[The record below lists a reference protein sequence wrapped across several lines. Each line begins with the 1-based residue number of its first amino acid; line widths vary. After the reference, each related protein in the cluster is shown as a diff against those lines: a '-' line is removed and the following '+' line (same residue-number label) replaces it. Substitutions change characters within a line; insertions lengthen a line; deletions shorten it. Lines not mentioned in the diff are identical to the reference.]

1 MPEAAPR
8 SRCLVCKLRKVKCSG
23 GPEPCANC
31 SRLHL
36 EPQCTFIYPS
46 SRASGEPNAMSA
58 CRHETGQ
65 PTGLHT
71 PTDALTEAGT
81 ARIRTS
87 AACDQCRDKKSKC
100 SGHQP
105 QCQRCAQR
113 NLPCQYSMR
122 RSRPAAPSQPC
133 SPSPL
138 RSSSAYSEEMDTSG
152 AESSTQSLGTVNV
165 EADRS
170 LLRKDVMFQH
180 IEAYFVYIYP
190 LQGLDFFHKASLLDD
205 FHHDR
210 IPPILCSAICAT
222 VAMYI
227 SRTKEGR
234 ALSIEWAKDV
244 DHYIVSNMNR
254 LRLINLKVLILSM
267 FQHYAYRQFGRVWL
281 MLGAIVRLA
290 LALQLN
296 LDQAL
301 SQEASSF
308 TQEECHRRLMWG
320 LFIQDKLLSGGVQQ
334 FVSLPPDW
342 MHLSLPVNEYSFQHE
357 CRVRTGTLADGINHL
372 ATCGLD
378 SSGFVLIL
386 HNLRYRIL
394 NFTKSLMTRNP
405 RGINNQAVCAAT
417 AIETLNGLRQELFTF
432 KALLPPNLKL
442 SDHNILSFSEST
454 EFANFLGLHIWFFQ
468 CCCDLFQICLPGA
481 TRENAFAQFLSH
493 APPGFVESW
502 QTLAVSYAVCWAKM
516 LKRVQELKNSRA
528 LVLCGDIIPLNPMA
542 AMTAY
547 QCTKILLIAR
557 RFGIYMMSLFDPLT
571 SEPLSVDEEY
581 LGVLCAGNVSFLDG
595 PAAATPVT
603 AVIQRDIKAMI
614 ERESRS
620 RSSSVSARDPPP
632 PTACDA
638 QKRDLLSRY
647 HPLAMDYEDSR
658 AEPDE
663 AQCHPLNAPTT
674 RGPFPVSAP
683 APATVPSTSST
694 SHNSYPRLRPLRVDN
709 VPPAPP
715 APESIPSI
723 QGLLTPEPPPLPHG
737 LFHATPE
744 SRDEMAAIINNDP
757 SHITGEPGFGSLDYS
772 PEYSVATSQF
782 DIAGELDWFMMGSYI
797 SNQQGG
803 GDA

>member
-31 SRLHL
+31 CRLHL
-36 EPQCTFIYPS
+36 EAQCTFVYTS
-46 SRASGEPNAMSA
+46 SRAS
-58 CRHETGQ
+58 ETGQ
-65 PTGLHT
+65 SAGLHT

-113 NLPCQYSMR
+113 NLPCQYSTR
-122 RSRPAAPSQPC
+122 RSRPSATPQPC

-152 AESSTQSLGTVNV
+152 MESSGQNLNAANIPV
-165 EADRS
+165 ERS
-170 LLRKDVMFQH
+170 FLRKDVIVQH

-190 LQGLDFFHKASLLDD
+190 LQGFDFFHRPSLLQD
-205 FHHDR
+205 FQHDR
-210 IPPILCSAICAT
+210 IPPILCSAICA
-222 VAMYI
+222 VVSMYI
-227 SRTKEGR
+227 ARTKEGR

-244 DHYIVSNMNR
+244 DHYIVTNMNR
-254 LRLINLKVLILSM
+254 LRLINLKLLVLSM

-281 MLGAIVRLA
+281 MLGAVVRLA

-357 CRVRTGTLADGINHL
+357 CRVRTGTLADRMDHL
-372 ATCGLD
+372 SNCQLD
-378 SSGFVLIL
+378 SSSFVLIL

-394 NFTKSLMTRNP
+394 NFSKTLMVRNP
-405 RGINNQAVCAAT
+405 RGNQPGCANG
-417 AIETLNGLRQELFTF
+417 AIGTLVDLQRELLTF
-432 KALLPPNLKL
+432 KTLLPPHLQL
-442 SDHNILSFSEST
+442 SDHNILSFSGST
-454 EFANFLGLHIWFFQ
+454 EFSNFLALHTWFFQ
-468 CCCDLFQICLPGA
+468 SSCDLFRICLPGA
-481 TRENAFAQFLSH
+481 NRENTFAHFLSH
-493 APPGFVESW
+493 APTGFVDSW
-502 QTLAVSYAVCWAKM
+502 QMLAVSHAVCWAKM
-516 LKRVQELKNSRA
+516 WKRVQELRDSGQLLLK
-528 LVLCGDIIPLNPMA
+528 GDIIPLNPMA

-557 RFGIYMMSLFDPLT
+557 RFGMYMNLLDPLT
-571 SEPLSVDEEY
+571 DEPLSVDDEY
-581 LGVLCAGNVSFLDG
+581 LSVLCASNVSFLDG
-595 PAAATPVT
+595 PAAAIPVT
-603 AVIQRDIKAMI
+603 AVIQRDIKSMI

-620 RSSSVSARDPPP
+620 RSGSVSARDPVPV
-632 PTACDA
+632 TCDV
-638 QKRDLLSRY
+638 QKRNLLSRY
-647 HPLAMDYEDSR
+647 HPLAIGFEESQT
-658 AEPDE
+658 EHDE
-663 AQCHPLNAPTT
+663 AQCHPQNGPTT
-674 RGPFPVSAP
+674 RGLGG
-683 APATVPSTSST
+683 PSSLST
-694 SHNSYPRLRPLRVDN
+694 YPRLRPLRAEN
-709 VPPAPP
+709 VLPTP

-737 LFHATPE
+737 LFQSTAE
-744 SRDEMAAIINNDP
+744 SSDETAAIIHNDP
-757 SHITGEPGFGSLDYS
+757 SHITGEPTFGSLDYS

-782 DIAGELDWFMMGSYI
+782 DIAGELDWFMI
-797 SNQQGG
+797 TNHQQQQG
-803 GDA
+803 DAP

>member
-36 EPQCTFIYPS
+36 EAQCTFTYPS
-46 SRASGEPNAMSA
+46 SRASES
-58 CRHETGQ
+58 GQ
-65 PTGLHT
+65 SPGLHT

-152 AESSTQSLGTVNV
+152 AESSTQSLNTINV
-165 EADRS
+165 AAERS

-190 LQGLDFFHKASLLDD
+190 LQGLDFFHKPSLLQD

-227 SRTKEGR
+227 SRTKEAR

-244 DHYIVSNMNR
+244 DHFIVARMNR
-254 LRLINLKVLILSM
+254 LELINLKVLVLSM

-281 MLGAIVRLA
+281 MLGAVVRLA

-320 LFIQDKLLSGGVQQ
+320 LFIQDKLLSGGVQH

-357 CRVRTGTLADGINHL
+357 SRVRTGMLSDGVNHL
-372 ATCGLD
+372 STCGLD

-394 NFTKSLMTRNP
+394 NFTKTLSARNP
-405 RGINNQAVCAAT
+405 RGINNQAVCAAS

-432 KALLPPNLKL
+432 KAMLPPNLKL
-442 SDHNILSFSEST
+442 TDGNILSFSAST
-454 EFANFLGLHIWFFQ
+454 GFSNFLALHTWFFQ

-493 APPGFVESW
+493 APPGFIESW
-502 QTLAVSYAVCWAKM
+502 QSLAVSYAVCWAKFWR
-516 LKRVQELKNSRA
+516 RVQELKNSRA
-528 LVLCGDIIPLNPMA
+528 LILCGDLIPLNPMA

-557 RFGIYMMSLFDPLT
+557 RFGIYMMNLFDPLT
-571 SEPLSVDEEY
+571 SESVSIDEEY
-581 LGVLCAGNVSFLDG
+581 LGVLCASNVSFLDG
-595 PAAATPVT
+595 PAAAIPVT
-603 AVIQRDIKAMI
+603 AVIQRDIKGMI
-614 ERESRS
+614 ERETRS

-632 PTACDA
+632 PVSDV
-638 QKRDLLSRY
+638 QKRNLLSRY
-647 HPLAMDYEDSR
+647 HPLSMEYENSR
-658 AEPDE
+658 AEAEE
-663 AQCHPLNAPTT
+663 AQCHPPNAPPT
-674 RGPFPVSAP
+674 RGPMSTP
-683 APATVPSTSST
+683 ASTPGLT
-694 SHNSYPRLRPLRVDN
+694 LNTYPRLRPLRVDN
-709 VPPAPP
+709 APPTP

-757 SHITGEPGFGSLDYS
+757 SHITGEPSFGSLDYS

-797 SNQQGG
+797 SNQQG
-803 GDA
+803 DAA